1 MNILDRTDR
10 RLIDALT
17 RDGRASITALAGDLN
32 LSRATVQARI
42 DRLRS
47 DGVIRRFTVETDLGA
62 AADRVR
68 AVMMIAVEGAQA
80 RRVTRILRQMPE
92 ITALHTT
99 NGIWDLV
106 AHIDTGSLPEFDQ
119 VLREVRDV
127 TGVTRSE
134 TCLLLDVAIF

>member
-106 AHIDTGSLPEFDQ
+106 AHIDAGSLPEFDQ
-119 VLREVRDV
+119 VLRELRDV

-134 TCLLLDVAIF
+134 TCLLLDVAKF